1 MTSKICVN
9 QPFMLPVK
17 LLVHSR
23 VLAAVFW
30 GHQKFYLDFQLCEGV
45 SAPNACIVQGSTVF
59 PTSLTLQVS
68 FKSSSLFFG
77 GKIKDKRDASFII

>member
-1 MTSKICVN
+1 MTYKICVN

-17 LLVHSR
+17 LLVQSR
-23 VLAAVFW
+23 VLAAMFW
-30 GHQKFYLDFQLCEGV
+30 GHQKFYLDFQLWEGV
-45 SAPNACIVQGSTVF
+45 SAPTACIVQGSTVF

-77 GKIKDKRDASFII
+77 CKIKDKRDASFII